1 MYYFIQFLDIGSFF
15 ASFVSWLH
23 SLTPWQI
30 AGILSFMMVDVS
42 RNVGKTISLSVFK
55 IKRHFRPLRMSKA
68 AVTSPKISLLI
79 AAHNESASITKT
91 IKSALESTY
100 WNKEIIIIDDH
111 STDDTYQQALP
122 YSERGLIKLVK
133 RSGGKGSRAAAINYG
148 SNFATGDILMMTD
161 ADTLLD
167 RSALSEVAK
176 YLSLPNVVGILGNVR
191 ILSGDK
197 GVTNLLTRC
206 QSYEYLVSFEL
217 GRRVRTLLNVLVIIP
232 GAFGALRTD
241 SAKKIALYDIDTVT
255 EDFDLTLK
263 LFKIG
268 GKIEFI
274 PEVIA
279 YTYCPNNWKAW
290 IRQRVRWSYG
300 QVVTLLKHR
309 DIITTRNVK
318 YDLLFVFGVFDM
330 IFMDIILLFARTIS
344 MIWILFYFTQSIE
357 FVFIL
362 VFLVYFISELIII
375 LAAGIFS
382 PIKSDL
388 KYIYLLPF
396 MLFVYRP
403 FFAYIRLYAFIRAL
417 MGKGVDW

>member
-1 MYYFIQFLDIGSFF
+1 M
-15 ASFVSWLH
+15 
-23 SLTPWQI
+23 
-30 AGILSFMMVDVS
+30 
-42 RNVGKTISLSVFK
+42 
-55 IKRHFRPLRMSKA
+55 
-68 AVTSPKISLLI
+68 
-79 AAHNESASITKT
+79 
-91 IKSALESTY
+91 
-100 WNKEIIIIDDH
+100 
-111 STDDTYQQALP
+111 
-122 YSERGLIKLVK
+122 
-133 RSGGKGSRAAAINYG
+133 
-148 SNFATGDILMMTD
+148 
-161 ADTLLD
+161 
-167 RSALSEVAK
+167 
-176 YLSLPNVVGILGNVR
+176 R

-232 GAFGALRTD
+232 GAFGALRTA

-268 GKIEFI
+268 GKIEFV
-274 PEVIA
+274 PDVIA
-279 YTYCPNNWKAW
+279 YTYCPSNWKAW
-290 IRQRVRWSYG
+290 IRQRVRWSHG

-318 YDLLFVFGVFDM
+318 YDLWFVFGVFDM

-375 LAAGIFS
+375 LAAGLFS

-388 KYIYLLPF
+388 KFIYLLPF

-403 FFAYIRLYAFIRAL
+403 FYAYVRLYAFIRAL

>member
-1 MYYFIQFLDIGSFF
+1 
-15 ASFVSWLH
+15 
-23 SLTPWQI
+23 
-30 AGILSFMMVDVS
+30 
-42 RNVGKTISLSVFK
+42 
-55 IKRHFRPLRMSKA
+55 
-68 AVTSPKISLLI
+68 LI

-263 LFKIG
+263 LFKSG

-290 IRQRVRWSYG
+290 IRQRVRWSHG

-318 YDLLFVFGVFDM
+318 YDLWFVFGVFDM

-403 FFAYIRLYAFIRAL
+403 FYAYIRLYAFIRAL